1 MNPDTSNAILRD
13 LNEYFSKA
21 TPDNPDY
28 NQGLARTIIV
38 RYGKTVIVEGF
49 AFAWIGDFLQRQPS
63 MLALTNAL
71 NQAPNLY
78 GYVFDFVSARGTT
91 EAQAVLA
98 AIIQTST
105 DEDICAFAAL
115 TLASPHFATNLVQR
129 VLQERFNHTEGT
141 SCQMALALALY
152 QCGDERKLKTFISNG
167 YLPDYESSAKGQ
179 GLSKQDLQGMIAT
192 MLLPQILKIQLE
204 DIATN
209 GRSFIEMPGKWS
221 KAWRRKQYS

>member
-1 MNPDTSNAILRD
+1 MIFSKKEKDINPDTSNAILRD

-98 AIIQTST
+98 AIIQTSRYLRF
-105 DEDICAFAAL
+105 CR
-115 TLASPHFATNLVQR
+115 PHIGKSSLRYKFGS
-129 VLQERFNHTEGT
+129 EGST
-141 SCQMALALALY
+141 
-152 QCGDERKLKTFISNG
+152 RKI
-167 YLPDYESSAKGQ
+167 
-179 GLSKQDLQGMIAT
+179 
-192 MLLPQILKIQLE
+192 
-204 DIATN
+204 
-209 GRSFIEMPGKWS
+209 
-221 KAWRRKQYS
+221 